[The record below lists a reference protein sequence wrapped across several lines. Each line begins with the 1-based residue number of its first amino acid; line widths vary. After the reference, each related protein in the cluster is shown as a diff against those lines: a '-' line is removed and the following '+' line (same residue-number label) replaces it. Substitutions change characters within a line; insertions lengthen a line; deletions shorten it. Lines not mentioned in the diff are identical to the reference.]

1 MTRQLTTAEVATQ
14 LQTTRQNII
23 MLVFRHPHLRPATKL
38 PSGDFMWTAE
48 EIAAVTTHRATH
60 KRGRPSK

>member
-14 LQTTRQNII
+14 LQTTRQNVIV
-23 MLVFRHPHLRPATKL
+23 LVTRHPHLRPATQL
-38 PSGDFMWTAE
+38 PAGDYLWTAE
-48 EIAAVTTHRATH
+48 EIAAVATHRATH